1 MKKIIATFRLLQ
13 NEVIDIVSDVTEEH
27 YKKQFH
33 PDLSPIGWHLG
44 HCVFTESYWIK
55 ERLLKKKVTYDTL
68 KSLYIPELSIK
79 KNRGGPLPKK
89 SKMLSWAKDLQIEN
103 YTLLDLATI
112 ELASHKLLKNNFLI
126 HFLIQHYAQH
136 IEIIKM
142 VLTAIQIK
150 RNHIDFN
157 SSKISEPNQRQKK
170 IITVESSNYII
181 GLEEN
186 NLPYDNEKP
195 PHSIRLDSFK
205 ISSLP
210 VSNGEYLSFMNSAA
224 YSKKEIWSDAGWE
237 WFSNDKQAHP
247 YHWHKHKNGYWY
259 GVGHQGPYTL
269 DIQQAVYGLN
279 YFEAEAIATWAGGR
293 LPHEYEWEVAAKNHQ
308 LEQRG
313 AVWEWCS
320 NEFHPYDGFFS
331 YPYTNY
337 SEPYFD
343 GKHYVLKGGSKH
355 TKTHIKRASF
365 RNYYHADK
373 RHIFAGCRLAYD

>member
-1 MKKIIATFRLLQ
+1 MKKMIATFRLLQ

-224 YSKKEIWSDAGWE
+224 YSKKEIWSAN
-237 WFSNDKQAHP
+237 FF
-247 YHWHKHKNGYWY
+247 Y
-259 GVGHQGPYTL
+259 GRRNRKSKANN
-269 DIQQAVYGLN
+269 I
-279 YFEAEAIATWAGGR
+279 YFQR
-293 LPHEYEWEVAAKNHQ
+293 LYRFK
-308 LEQRG
+308 
-313 AVWEWCS
+313 CK
-320 NEFHPYDGFFS
+320 Y
-331 YPYTNY
+331 
-337 SEPYFD
+337 
-343 GKHYVLKGGSKH
+343 
-355 TKTHIKRASF
+355 
-365 RNYYHADK
+365 
-373 RHIFAGCRLAYD
+373 C